1 MKVILQLLSNNIL
14 IASIISNLVAQ
25 GLKVI
30 IYYLIEKEW
39 NWRMFTSTGGNP
51 SSHTATVTTLT
62 ILLGAKY
69 GFDSPYFTIAF
80 IFSSVVVVDAIS
92 VRREVG
98 KHAKTMNDIF
108 FETPLGKRLQETV
121 DIEVFKELV
130 GHSGPEV
137 FIGFLLGLL
146 IAVIDIVF
154 FFK

>member
-39 NWRMFTSTGGNP
+39 NWRMFISTGGNP

-108 FETPLGKRLQETV
+108 FETPLGKRLQE
-121 DIEVFKELV
+121 L
-130 GHSGPEV
+130 
-137 FIGFLLGLL
+137 
-146 IAVIDIVF
+146 
-154 FFK
+154 